1 MITCCKS
8 CNQLLSI
15 STNILTMAPPKRTQK
30 AADAL
35 LNTASIGSR
44 SIASAKAQSTS
55 TKTSIVIVKNKKVHH
70 TSNDPYTTNTTN
82 TTSSAN
88 SSTDAMM
95 KKKGIKRPL
104 ANLRGKNDSITAVS
118 NNTATNNDDEG
129 ASQKKLAK
137 LQSDN
142 EELKRRIA
150 AMETANNNK
159 QQSTPITFNTSSTTV
174 ATATKQQSKQPTK
187 LINNSNVTSKLYN
200 NSNVKPVV
208 YTEEFNKAVAK
219 TKVIFSPSPPKIG
232 INKHNPRRSLSSGAS
247 SGKEGS
253 NNKEDGIIKRP
264 VGIKRSLSQS
274 TYDSLSGK
282 SQFQKVVT
290 SSATAGGATNK
301 MAAANSTVPTK
312 STTKL
317 STKATKTTS
326 TAAKSTTTAA
336 KTAVRKS
343 TYTKKTTAAAAAV
356 RKQSAFDKR
365 NSRDRISKKDAPM
378 SGTDKQLLAMLD
390 GGSKKKKRPKQVVGS
405 GNSARDV
412 KRGAMDGGS
421 GVPRASGSSIK
432 GGKRSNNP
440 TISQRG
446 SIVNSSNSGT
456 IKRPRINSPNNKI
469 IQTVIQPPKMA
480 VYSTNKTYKNSNVN
494 KSTED
499 VNKLIKKKKGRKR
512 VKVLNGSTKDWQMYT
527 NGVGGGGGGKND
539 LEEMGKD
546 EDLEVVSVK
555 GSGSGTL
562 ATTQGG
568 KSISHP
574 SSKPSSSIAA
584 TTSAPS
590 KEDTLAE
597 STELVE
603 PSSSMLS
610 LGIGAKRVNKKS
622 RGSAFSSSSS
632 SGNGRLKKVGYM
644 NDQSSSVAMSSEES
658 LKIDKAGAA
667 ESSSQEADMPQPEMK
682 SDTTSTAPETESLH
696 TKLIYDDE
704 DMTTAKDI
712 KTSTNYAEWYD
723 PEEFAA
729 MEKEAAAEIA
739 MTKNDNDDMNND
751 EADLARTRGG
761 GKKKSKKKGKS
772 NTNVN
777 ENFVRLDLRNAA
789 GSCRGAR
796 NLKKVNKQKLWRAQH
811 RFGMSDNNNGSDDD
825 DPTAGVPGGSIY
837 QQQRYKRG
845 GAGGRGNNNPGGDLK
860 CFASAKNAGV
870 DPLDDFVDGV
880 FNPSSSSKD
889 DSTKNEGAAPTLEV
903 LEANSAAGTAG
914 KKNKKP
920 ASRDDNVP
928 LCTRHQRPCKLLTV
942 KKNNKGNK
950 GRKFYVCSLP
960 RGEQCDFFKWE
971 EDTVEATQRA
981 LLKSSSSSGFIARQ
995 ADAARKR
1002 FKELTVPELRIE
1014 AKKRGLRSTGKKD
1027 QILTRLVI
1035 WVRDEIANTVEPND
1049 NPEEDQSNSQVES
1062 DEDDAQDSGEES
1074 LDETKIE
1081 ESKKATS
1088 KMIDLSDGDDDESC
1102 CDDDSS
1108 DDGEES
1114 ASDDELEIC
1123 SKVEKPKLTK
1133 KKTSKSKSTLRD
1145 SLESYFGYTE
1155 FREGQEWAIKRCLS
1169 HERTLLVAP
1178 TGQGKSL
1185 CYALPAAITEGICL
1199 VVSPLIS
1206 LMQDQ
1211 LRQLPPKIPAATLSG
1226 SMTTAQMA
1234 LIVDDIMRGRYKVL
1248 FVSPERLASAAFRRL
1263 VRPKF
1268 NVETRQYERQFPTVS
1283 LLCVDEVSIFVLSR
1297 VWYLYLFDSRLT
1309 IYSCCFRHTV

>member
-1 MITCCKS
+1 
-8 CNQLLSI
+8 
-15 STNILTMAPPKRTQK
+15 MAPPKRTQK

-35 LNTASIGSR
+35 LNTASLGSR
-44 SIASAKAQSTS
+44 SIASAKKAQSTS
-55 TKTSIVIVKNKKVHH
+55 AKTSIVKNKKVY
-70 TSNDPYTTNTTN
+70 NNLYTTHQQPSSSTT
-82 TTSSAN
+82 N
-88 SSTDAMM
+88 SSTNSM

-104 ANLRGKNDSITAVS
+104 ANLRGKNDSITAAS
-118 NNTATNNDDEG
+118 NSVIINDNDG
-129 ASQKKLAK
+129 ASKLAK

-142 EELKRRIA
+142 EELKRRLA
-150 AMETANNNK
+150 AMETANK
-159 QQSTPITFNTSSTTV
+159 QQSTSTASTKINKQQ
-174 ATATKQQSKQPTK
+174 TKQPAK

-200 NSNVKPVV
+200 NNNIKPVV
-208 YTEEFNKAVAK
+208 YTEEFKKAVAK
-219 TKVIFSPSPPKIG
+219 SKIIFSPSPPKIG
-232 INKHNPRRSLSSGAS
+232 INKHNPRRSLVSGVG
-247 SGKEGS
+247 GKEGS
-253 NNKEDGIIKRP
+253 EDEIKGGSIIKRP

-282 SQFQKVVT
+282 SQSKTVV
-290 SSATAGGATNK
+290 SSAAAGVTKEGVEFVSTYK
-301 MAAANSTVPTK
+301 MAAANSTVPTN
-312 STTKL
+312 SI
-317 STKATKTTS
+317 STKTN
-326 TAAKSTTTAA
+326 TAVTIKSTTTTLTSA
-336 KTAVRKS
+336 KATTSTSTNSTSTAKHVRKA
-343 TYTKKTTAAAAAV
+343 TYTKKTTAAV
-356 RKQSAFDKR
+356 KKHSAFDKR
-365 NSRDRISKKDAPM
+365 NSRDRISKKEAPM

-390 GGSKKKKRPKQVVGS
+390 GGSKKRRPKQTVGSDNVGS
-405 GNSARDV
+405 GNSARNGRD
-412 KRGAMDGGS
+412 GAPGALGS
-421 GVPRASGSSIK
+421 NGK
-432 GGKRSNNP
+432 GGKRSNNS
-440 TISQRG
+440 TTGQR
-446 SIVNSSNSGT
+446 SNNNNSNNSGT
-456 IKRPRINSPNNKI
+456 VKRPRTNSPNNEI

-480 VYSTNKTYKNSNVN
+480 SYSTNKTYKNSNVN

-499 VNKLIKKKKGRKR
+499 VNKLLKKKKGRKR

-527 NGVGGGGGGKND
+527 AGGVGGGGVGGSGEND

-546 EDLEVVSVK
+546 EDLEVMSVK

-562 ATTQGG
+562 ATAQARYTT
-568 KSISHP
+568 SHRIS
-574 SSKPSSSIAA
+574 KSSSVTA
-584 TTSAPS
+584 TKSAPS
-590 KEDTLAE
+590 KEDTLAA
-597 STELVE
+597 STKEE

-632 SGNGRLKKVGYM
+632 SGNGRLKKGGYI
-644 NDQSSSVAMSSEES
+644 NDQPSSIAMSSEES

-667 ESSSQEADMPQPEMK
+667 ESSGQTVGMPQPQIN
-682 SDTTSTAPETESLH
+682 SDTTLTAPETESSS

-712 KTSTNYAEWYD
+712 KTSANYAEWYD

-739 MTKNDNDDMNND
+739 MSASNDDDMNND

-761 GKKKSKKKGKS
+761 GKKNKKKSKK

-811 RFGMSDNNNGSDDD
+811 RFGMSDNNAAAGSDDD
-825 DPTAGVPGGSIY
+825 EDPTAGVPGGSIY

-845 GAGGRGNNNPGGDLK
+845 GGSSGNNPGGDLK

-880 FNPSSSSKD
+880 FNPSSSVKD
-889 DSTKNEGAAPTLEV
+889 DRTKKDDAAPTLEV

-914 KKNKKP
+914 KKKKKST
-920 ASRDDNVP
+920 SRDDNVP
-928 LCTRHQRPCKLLTV
+928 ICTRHQRPCKLLTV

-1074 LDETKIE
+1074 SDETKAE
-1081 ESKKATS
+1081 ENKSSTS
-1088 KMIDLSDGDDDESC
+1088 KMIDLSDDDESS

-1108 DDGEES
+1108 DEEES
-1114 ASDDELEIC
+1114 GSDDELEIC

-1133 KKTSKSKSTLRD
+1133 KKSSTSKSKSTLHE